1 MAGGDCGRGMM
12 AEKIVTRMKDGE
24 RRSIHDG
31 EADVR
36 RQEMRSLQTAWVLAD
51 WAASG
56 RIVELGCLD
65 YHLDGASDV
74 FTTTKP
80 FDVLVEGL
88 DFAKNQGDRI

>member
-36 RQEMRSLQTAWVLAD
+36 
-51 WAASG
+51 
-56 RIVELGCLD
+56 
-65 YHLDGASDV
+65 
-74 FTTTKP
+74 
-80 FDVLVEGL
+80 
-88 DFAKNQGDRI
+88 